1 MQNVKLKLKAISPIH
16 IGSGEI
22 YEPTNFVIDNNIL
35 YYFKDEDFYSNLSEI
50 DRKRFMQIVNENRD
64 DSFIRVHKFVKEK
77 KEVVK
82 KIAYLKVKTSKGIQ
96 EEYNKVVGKIRQ
108 LEGKTKLKKVFN
120 KFEIQRIQRKQ
131 LKSKNGY
138 AYTGYIVGSALK
150 GAISTAYQEYI
161 FKTEGLR
168 SLQEKFYSTGRDIH
182 KNIFKDFKVSDSLVT
197 KISTK
202 IGFALNKERFE
213 YDFDNEKNNIK
224 LHTQI
229 EVINPASEFI
239 VNIEYDESK
248 LNLNKILESC
258 NSHYLP
264 IFESIFAEE
273 TNNKEEFI
281 REYLSDKFFDEYV
294 DFKPKKNQY
303 LIRVGKHS
311 GARAVTIDGMRK
323 IQVKVSGG
331 GPKRK
336 PNKFE
341 TLEEETT
348 TWLFGDYPNS
358 NNILLPFGWLICEII
373 K

>member
-1 MQNVKLKLKAISPIH
+1 MQNVRLKIKAISPIH

-35 YYFKDEDFYSNLSEI
+35 YYFKDEDFYLNLSEI

-82 KIAYLKVKTSKGIQ
+82 NIAYLKVKTSKGIQ
-96 EEYNKVVGKIRQ
+96 KEYNKVVGNIRQ
-108 LEGKTKLKKVFN
+108 LEGKELKKVFN

-161 FKTEGLR
+161 FKTEGPR
-168 SLQEKFYSTGRDIH
+168 SLEEKFYSQDIS

-213 YDFDNEKNNIK
+213 YDFNNTNNNIK

-229 EVINPASEFI
+229 EVIEPTSEFI
-239 VNIEYDESK
+239 VHIEYDESK

-281 REYLSDKFFDEYV
+281 SEYLSDEFFDKYV

-311 GARAVTIDGMRK
+311 GARAVTIDGMRE
-323 IQVKVSGG
+323 INVKVSGG

-336 PNKFE
+336 PNKWE

-348 TWLFGDYPNS
+348 TWLYGDYPKS
-358 NNILLPFGWLICEII
+358 NENLLPFGWMICEII